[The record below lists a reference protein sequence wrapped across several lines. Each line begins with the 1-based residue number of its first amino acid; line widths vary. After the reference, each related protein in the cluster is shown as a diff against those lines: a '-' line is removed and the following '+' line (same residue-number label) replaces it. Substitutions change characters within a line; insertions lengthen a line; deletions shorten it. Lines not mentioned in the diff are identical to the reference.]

1 MFLCHLRQK
10 ANMASRKLLKINEFK
25 LQIFN
30 CLVLTFV
37 FSWPGCWAGG
47 SWRKGRILS
56 SWQAVE
62 TPVNFAAR
70 FIYINFVVEEN
81 TPFDVGLYKTKHC
94 IQDNPINPLV
104 SFTKTFLCLSMK
116 NPRCIF
122 QETIHQDSY
131 NLILQLYVP

>member
-1 MFLCHLRQK
+1 MGFRNLQERLKKTSCIYPHQGITK
-10 ANMASRKLLKINEFK
+10 KRKYLAKTFPLGTFGKFFILVEFE
-25 LQIFN
+25 
-30 CLVLTFV
+30 VH
-37 FSWPGCWAGG
+37 
-47 SWRKGRILS
+47 
-56 SWQAVE
+56 
-62 TPVNFAAR
+62 
-70 FIYINFVVEEN
+70 